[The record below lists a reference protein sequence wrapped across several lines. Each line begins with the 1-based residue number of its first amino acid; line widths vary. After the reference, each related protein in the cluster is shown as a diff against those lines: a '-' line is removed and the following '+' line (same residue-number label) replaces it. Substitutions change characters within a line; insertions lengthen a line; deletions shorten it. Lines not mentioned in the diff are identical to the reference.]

1 MKRKREVVALVL
13 LPLIYLYIVKL
24 PPVFFFVLVLL
35 VSSVAQWEFY
45 SMYRVKGL
53 FKAVGLLSGGLV
65 GYFFYLGHLRG
76 VFYVV
81 VIFFCLTVLLRLLSV
96 GKGPENALLDMSPVI
111 TGFLYIPVL
120 TGFVIMI
127 RAIGPGWVIYAG
139 AVAWASDS
147 CAYYIGKRYG
157 RRKLY
162 PSVSPNKTVAG
173 VVGSAGGGVVSS
185 VLIKVFLLQSMSF
198 DHAFLLGLIVGSVTV
213 LGDLAESM
221 FKRDAGVK
229 DSSHLIPGHGGVL
242 DKIDGIVFVTPVVYV
257 YLRFFL
263 IY

>member
-1 MKRKREVVALVL
+1 
-13 LPLIYLYIVKL
+13 
-24 PPVFFFVLVLL
+24 
-35 VSSVAQWEFY
+35 
-45 SMYRVKGL
+45 
-53 FKAVGLLSGGLV
+53 
-65 GYFFYLGHLRG
+65 
-76 VFYVV
+76 
-81 VIFFCLTVLLRLLSV
+81 
-96 GKGPENALLDMSPVI
+96 MSPVI

-120 TGFVIMI
+120 TGFMIMI
-127 RAIGPGWVIYAG
+127 RGVGPGWVIYAV

-147 CAYYIGKRYG
+147 CAYYIGKRFG

-173 VVGSAGGGVVSS
+173 VFGSAGGGVVSS

-229 DSSHLIPGHGGVL
+229 DSSHLIPGHGGIL
-242 DKIDGIVFVTPVVYV
+242 DKIDGIVFVTTVVYV
-257 YLRFFL
+257 YLKVFL